1 MAISTEEVKK
11 LRQETGVG
19 IMDCKRA
26 LQEADGDME
35 EAKQALREQGMEMSE
50 GKLKSGEGRVGSY
63 IHHDGK
69 VGVLVEVKCQTDFT
83 ANSEEFKEFVNTVAV
98 QVAAASP
105 EYVSREDV
113 PEEVV
118 EEEKE
123 VYRKQAKEEGKP
135 DHVIDDIVQGKMDK
149 HYGEICLM
157 EQESVKDTDSTIEE
171 IMGDLSAKV
180 NEDIKVSRFARFDVS
195 ADSEEEDEESEE

>member
-1 MAISTEEVKK
+1 MAITTEEVKK

-35 EAKQALREQGMEMSE
+35 KAKQALREQGMEMSG

-83 ANSEEFKEFVNTVAV
+83 ANSEEFREFVNSVAL
-98 QVAAASP
+98 QVAAAAP
-105 EYVSREDV
+105 EYISREDV
-113 PEEVV
+113 PEEVI

-123 VYRKQAKEEGKP
+123 IYRNQAEQEGKP
-135 DHVIDDIVQGKMDK
+135 EHVIEDIIEGKMDK
-149 HYGEICLM
+149 YYGEICLM
-157 EQESVKDTDSTIEE
+157 EQESVKDTDKTIEE
-171 IMGDLSAKV
+171 LMGELSAKV
-180 NEDIKVSRFARFDVS
+180 NEDIIISRFARFDVS
-195 ADSEEEDEESEE
+195 DDSEEQ

>member
-1 MAISTEEVKK
+1 MAITTEEVKK

-26 LQEADGDME
+26 LEEADGDME
-35 EAKQALREQGMEMSE
+35 KAKQALREQGMEMSE
-50 GKLKSGEGRVGSY
+50 GKLESGEGRVESY

-83 ANSEEFKEFVNTVAV
+83 ANSDEFKEFVNSVAL
-98 QVAAASP
+98 QIAAASP

-113 PEEVV
+113 PEDVI

-123 VYRKQAKEEGKP
+123 IYRNQAEKEGKP
-135 DHVIDDIVQGKMDK
+135 EHVIEDIVEGKMNK
-149 HYGEICLM
+149 FYGNICLM
-157 EQESVKDTDSTIEE
+157 EQESVKDTDKTIEE
-171 IMGDLSAKV
+171 LLGELTAKV
-180 NEDIKVSRFARFDVS
+180 NEEIVISRFSRFDVS
-195 ADSEEEDEESEE
+195 EDSEEE

>member
-1 MAISTEEVKK
+1 MAITTEEVKK

-35 EAKQALREQGMEMSE
+35 KAKQALREQGMEMSE

-83 ANSEEFKEFVNTVAV
+83 ANSDEFKEFVNSVAL
-98 QVAAASP
+98 QIAAAAP
-105 EYVSREDV
+105 QYVSREDV
-113 PEEVV
+113 PEDVI

-123 VYRKQAKEEGKP
+123 IYRNQAEQEGKP
-135 DHVIDDIVQGKMDK
+135 EHVIEDIVEGKMDK
-149 HYGEICLM
+149 YYGEICLM
-157 EQESVKDTDSTIEE
+157 EQESVKDTDKTIEE
-171 IMGDLSAKV
+171 LMGELSAKV
-180 NEDIKVSRFARFDVS
+180 NEEIVISRFARFDVS
-195 ADSEEEDEESEE
+195 DDSEEE

>member
-1 MAISTEEVKK
+1 MAITTEEVKK

-83 ANSEEFKEFVNTVAV
+83 ANSDEFKEFVNSVAL
-98 QVAAASP
+98 QIAAAAP
-105 EYVSREDV
+105 EYVSRDDV
-113 PEEVV
+113 PEDVV

-123 VYRKQAKEEGKP
+123 IYRNQAEQEGKP
-135 DHVIDDIVQGKMDK
+135 EHVIEDIIEGKMDK
-149 HYGEICLM
+149 YYGEICLM
-157 EQESVKDTDSTIEE
+157 EQESVKDTDKTIEE
-171 IMGDLSAKV
+171 LMGELSAKV
-180 NEDIKVSRFARFDVS
+180 NEEIVISRFARFDVGE
-195 ADSEEEDEESEE
+195 DSEEE

>member
-26 LQEADGDME
+26 LEESDGDME
-35 EAKQALREQGMEMSE
+35 KAKQALREQGMEMSE

-83 ANSEEFKEFVNTVAV
+83 ANSEEFREFVNSVAL
-98 QVAAASP
+98 QIAAATP
-105 EYVSREDV
+105 EYVSREEV

-123 VYRKQAKEEGKP
+123 IYRKQAEQEGKP
-135 DHVIDDIVQGKMDK
+135 EHVIEDIVEGKMDK

-157 EQESVKDTDSTIEE
+157 EQESVKDTDKTIEE
-171 IMGDLSAKV
+171 LLGELTAKV
-180 NEDIKVSRFARFDVS
+180 NEEIVISRFARFDVS
-195 ADSEEEDEESEE
+195 EDDGSEEEEE

>member
-1 MAISTEEVKK
+1 MAITTEEVKK

-35 EAKQALREQGMEMSE
+35 KAKQTLREQGMEMSE
-50 GKLKSGEGRVGSY
+50 GKLQSGEGRVGSY

-83 ANSEEFKEFVNTVAV
+83 ANSDEFKKFVNSVAL
-98 QVAAASP
+98 QIAAAAP

-113 PEEVV
+113 PEDVI

-123 VYRKQAKEEGKP
+123 VYRKQAEQEGKP
-135 DHVIDDIVQGKMDK
+135 DHVIEDIIEGKMDK
-149 HYGEICLM
+149 YYGEICLM
-157 EQESVKDTDSTIEE
+157 EQESVKDTDKTIEE
-171 IMGDLSAKV
+171 LMGELSAKV
-180 NEDIKVSRFARFDVS
+180 NEEIVISRFARFDVGS
-195 ADSEEEDEESEE
+195 DSESEEE

>member
-1 MAISTEEVKK
+1 MAITTEEVKK

-35 EAKQALREQGMEMSE
+35 KAKQALREQGMEMSE

-83 ANSEEFKEFVNTVAV
+83 ANSEEFREFVNSVAL
-98 QVAAASP
+98 QVAAAAP

-113 PEEVV
+113 PEDVI

-123 VYRKQAKEEGKP
+123 IYRNQAEQEGKP
-135 DHVIDDIVQGKMDK
+135 EHVIEDIIEGKMDK
-149 HYGEICLM
+149 YYGEICLM
-157 EQESVKDTDSTIEE
+157 EQESVKDTDKTIEE
-171 IMGDLSAKV
+171 LMGELSAKV
-180 NEDIKVSRFARFDVS
+180 NEDIVISRFARFDVS
-195 ADSEEEDEESEE
+195 DDSEEE

>member
-1 MAISTEEVKK
+1 MAITTEEVKK
-11 LRQETGVG
+11 LREETGVG

-26 LQEADGDME
+26 LQETDGDME
-35 EAKQALREQGMEMSE
+35 EAKQMLREQGMEMSE
-50 GKLKSGEGRVGSY
+50 GKLESGEGRVGSY

-83 ANSEEFKEFVNTVAV
+83 ANSDEFQEFVDTVSL

-118 EEEKE
+118 EEEEE
-123 VYRKQAKEEGKP
+123 VYRKQAEEGGKP
-135 DHVIDDIVQGKMDK
+135 EHVIDDIVEGKMDK
-149 HYGEICLM
+149 YYGEICLL
-157 EQESVKDTDSTIEE
+157 EQESVKDTDKTIEE
-171 IMGDLSAKV
+171 IMGELSAKV
-180 NEDIKVSRFARFDVS
+180 NEEIEITRFARFDVG
-195 ADSEEEDEESEE
+195 ADSEEEGEEE

>member
-1 MAISTEEVKK
+1 MAITTEEVKK

-35 EAKQALREQGMEMSE
+35 KAKQALREQGMEMSG

-83 ANSEEFKEFVNTVAV
+83 ANSEEFREFVNSVAL
-98 QVAAASP
+98 QVAAAAP
-105 EYVSREDV
+105 EYISREDV
-113 PEEVV
+113 PEEVI
-118 EEEKE
+118 EEEKGI
-123 VYRKQAKEEGKP
+123 YRNQAEQEGKP
-135 DHVIDDIVQGKMDK
+135 EHVIEDIIEGKMDK
-149 HYGEICLM
+149 YYGEICLM
-157 EQESVKDTDSTIEE
+157 EQESVKDTDKTIEE
-171 IMGDLSAKV
+171 LMGELSAKV
-180 NEDIKVSRFARFDVS
+180 NEDIIISRFARFDVS
-195 ADSEEEDEESEE
+195 DDSEEQ

>member
-11 LRQETGVG
+11 LREETGVG

-26 LQEADGDME
+26 LQEKDGDME
-35 EAKQALREQGMEMSE
+35 EAKQMLREQGMEMSE
-50 GKLKSGEGRVGSY
+50 GKLDSGEGRVGSY

-83 ANSEEFKEFVNTVAV
+83 ANSDEFQEFVDNVSV
-98 QVAAASP
+98 QIAAASP

-118 EEEKE
+118 EEEEE
-123 VYRKQAKEEGKP
+123 VYRRQAKEDGKP
-135 DHVIDDIVQGKMDK
+135 DHVIDDIVEGKMDK
-149 HYGEICLM
+149 FYKEICLL
-157 EQESVKDTDSTIEE
+157 EQESVKDTDRTIEE
-171 IMGDLSAKV
+171 ILGELSAKV
-180 NEDIKVSRFARFDVS
+180 NEEIEITRFARFDIG
-195 ADSEEEDEESEE
+195 ADSEEEEEEEE

>member
-1 MAISTEEVKK
+1 MAITTEEVKK
-11 LRQETGVG
+11 LREETGVG

-35 EAKQALREQGMEMSE
+35 EAKQSLREQGMEMSE
-50 GKLKSGEGRVGSY
+50 GKLQSGEGRVGSY

-83 ANSEEFKEFVNTVAV
+83 ANSDEFQDFVDTVSL

-105 EYVSREDV
+105 EYVSRDDV
-113 PEEVV
+113 PAEVV
-118 EEEKE
+118 EEEEE

-135 DHVIDDIVQGKMDK
+135 DHVIDDIVEGKMDK
-149 HYGEICLM
+149 YYGEICLL
-157 EQESVKDTDSTIEE
+157 EQESVKDTDKTIEE
-171 IMGDLSAKV
+171 IMGELSAKV
-180 NEDIKVSRFARFDVS
+180 NEEIEITRFARFDVG
-195 ADSEEEDEESEE
+195 ADEEDEEEE

>member
-11 LRQETGVG
+11 LREETGVG

-26 LQEADGDME
+26 LQEKDGDME
-35 EAKQALREQGMEMSE
+35 EAKQMLREQGMEMSE
-50 GKLKSGEGRVGSY
+50 GKLDSGEGRVGSY

-83 ANSEEFKEFVNTVAV
+83 ANSDEFQEFVDNVSV
-98 QVAAASP
+98 QIAAASP

-118 EEEKE
+118 EEEEE
-123 VYRKQAKEEGKP
+123 VYRRQAKEDGKP
-135 DHVIDDIVQGKMDK
+135 DHVIDDIVEGKMDK
-149 HYGEICLM
+149 FYKEICLL
-157 EQESVKDTDSTIEE
+157 EQESVKDTDRTIEE
-171 IMGDLSAKV
+171 ILGELSAKV
-180 NEDIKVSRFARFDVS
+180 NEEIEITRFARFDIG
-195 ADSEEEDEESEE
+195 ADSEEEEE

>member
-1 MAISTEEVKK
+1 MAISTEEVKQ

-35 EAKQALREQGMEMSE
+35 KAKQALREQGMEMSE
-50 GKLKSGEGRVGSY
+50 GKLESSEGRVGSY

-83 ANSEEFKEFVNTVAV
+83 ANSDEFKEFVDTVAL

-105 EYVSREDV
+105 RYVSREDV

-118 EEEKE
+118 QEEKE
-123 VYRKQAKEEGKP
+123 IYKKQAEQEGKP
-135 DHVIDDIVQGKMDK
+135 EHVIEDIIEGKMDK
-149 HYGEICLM
+149 YYGETCLL
-157 EQESVKDTDSTIEE
+157 EQESVKETDRTIEE
-171 IMGDLSAKV
+171 IMGELSAQV
-180 NEDIKVSRFARFDVS
+180 NEDIEISRFARFDVS
-195 ADSEEEDEESEE
+195 SDSEETEEEE

>member
-26 LQEADGDME
+26 LEEADGDME
-35 EAKQALREQGMEMSE
+35 KAKQTLREQGMEMSE

-83 ANSEEFKEFVNTVAV
+83 ANSEEFREFVNSVAL
-98 QVAAASP
+98 QIAAASP
-105 EYVSREDV
+105 EYVSREEV

-123 VYRKQAKEEGKP
+123 IYRNQAEQEGKP
-135 DHVIDDIVQGKMDK
+135 DHVIEDIVEGKMDK
-149 HYGEICLM
+149 HYGKICLM
-157 EQESVKDTDSTIEE
+157 EQESVKDTDKTIEE
-171 IMGDLSAKV
+171 LLGELTAKV
-180 NEDIKVSRFARFDVS
+180 NEEIVISRFARFDVS
-195 ADSEEEDEESEE
+195 DDEDEE

>member
-1 MAISTEEVKK
+1 MAITTEEVKK

-19 IMDCKRA
+19 IMDCKQA

-35 EAKQALREQGMEMSE
+35 KAKQVLREQGMEMSE
-50 GKLKSGEGRVGSY
+50 GKLKSGEGRVGFY

-83 ANSEEFKEFVNTVAV
+83 AGADEFQEFVDTVAL

-105 EYVSREDV
+105 QYVSREDV
-113 PEEVV
+113 PADVV

-123 VYRKQAKEEGKP
+123 IYKKQAEEEGKP
-135 DHVIDDIVQGKMDK
+135 EHVIDNIIEGKMDK
-149 HYGEICLM
+149 YYGEICLL
-157 EQESVKDTDSTIEE
+157 EQESVKETDKTIEE
-171 IMGDLSAKV
+171 LMGELSAKV
-180 NEDIKVSRFARFDVS
+180 NEEIEISRFARFDVS
-195 ADSEEEDEESEE
+195 ADSEEE

>member
-1 MAISTEEVKK
+1 MAITTEEVKK

-35 EAKQALREQGMEMSE
+35 KAKQALREQGMEMSE

-83 ANSEEFKEFVNTVAV
+83 ANSDEFKEFVNSVAL
-98 QVAAASP
+98 QVAAAAP
-105 EYVSREDV
+105 EYISREDV
-113 PEEVV
+113 PEEVI

-123 VYRKQAKEEGKP
+123 IYRNQAEQEGKP
-135 DHVIDDIVQGKMDK
+135 EHVIEDIIEGKMDK
-149 HYGEICLM
+149 YYGEICLM
-157 EQESVKDTDSTIEE
+157 EQESVKDTDKTIEE
-171 IMGDLSAKV
+171 LMGELSAKV
-180 NEDIKVSRFARFDVS
+180 NEDIEISRFARFDVS
-195 ADSEEEDEESEE
+195 DDSEEE

>member
-1 MAISTEEVKK
+1 MAITTEEVKK

-50 GKLKSGEGRVGSY
+50 GKLNSGEGRVGSY

-83 ANSEEFKEFVNTVAV
+83 ANSDEFKEFVNSVAL

-113 PEEVV
+113 PEDVV

-123 VYRKQAKEEGKP
+123 IYRNQAEQEGKP
-135 DHVIDDIVQGKMDK
+135 EHVIEDIIEGKMDK
-149 HYGEICLM
+149 YYREICLM
-157 EQESVKDTDSTIEE
+157 EQESVKDTDKTIEE
-171 IMGDLSAKV
+171 LMGELSAKV
-180 NEDIKVSRFARFDVS
+180 NEEIVISRFARFDVS
-195 ADSEEEDEESEE
+195 DDSEEE

>member
-11 LRQETGVG
+11 LRQATGVG

-26 LQEADGDME
+26 LEEADGDME

-83 ANSEEFKEFVNTVAV
+83 ANSDEFKEFVNTVAL
-98 QVAAASP
+98 QVAAAAP

-123 VYRKQAKEEGKP
+123 IYRNQAEQEGKP
-135 DHVIDDIVQGKMDK
+135 EHVIEDIVDGKMDK
-149 HYGEICLM
+149 YYGEICLM
-157 EQESVKDTDSTIEE
+157 EQESVKDTDKTIEE
-171 IMGDLSAKV
+171 MMGELSAKV
-180 NEDIKVSRFARFDVS
+180 NEDIRISRFARFDVS
-195 ADSEEEDEESEE
+195 GDSEDEE

>member
-1 MAISTEEVKK
+1 MAISTKEVKK

-26 LQEADGDME
+26 LEEAAGDME
-35 EAKQALREQGMEMSE
+35 KAKQELREQGMEMSE

-83 ANSEEFKEFVNTVAV
+83 ANSDEFKEFVNSVAL
-98 QVAAASP
+98 QIAAAAP
-105 EYVSREDV
+105 VYISREEV
-113 PEEVV
+113 PEGVI

-123 VYRKQAKEEGKP
+123 IYRNQAEQEGKP
-135 DHVIDDIVQGKMDK
+135 EHVIEDIAEGKMNK
-149 HYGEICLM
+149 YYGDICLM
-157 EQESVKDTDSTIEE
+157 EQESVKDTDKTIEE
-171 IMGDLSAKV
+171 LLGELTAKV
-180 NEDIKVSRFARFDVS
+180 NEEIVISRFARFDVS
-195 ADSEEEDEESEE
+195 EDEEE

>member
-1 MAISTEEVKK
+1 MAITTEEVKK

-83 ANSEEFKEFVNTVAV
+83 ANSDEFKEFVNSVAL
-98 QVAAASP
+98 QIAAAAP
-105 EYVSREDV
+105 EYVTRDDV
-113 PEEVV
+113 PEDVV

-123 VYRKQAKEEGKP
+123 IYRNQAEQEGKP
-135 DHVIDDIVQGKMDK
+135 EHVIEDIIEGKMDK
-149 HYGEICLM
+149 YYGEICLM
-157 EQESVKDTDSTIEE
+157 EQESVKDTDKTIEE
-171 IMGDLSAKV
+171 LMGELSAKV
-180 NEDIKVSRFARFDVS
+180 NEEIVISRFARFDVGE
-195 ADSEEEDEESEE
+195 DSEEE

>member
-26 LQEADGDME
+26 LEEADGDME
-35 EAKQALREQGMEMSE
+35 KAKQTLREQGMEMSE

-83 ANSEEFKEFVNTVAV
+83 ANSEEFREFVNSVAL
-98 QVAAASP
+98 QIAAAAP
-105 EYVSREDV
+105 EYVSREEV
-113 PEEVV
+113 PEEVL

-123 VYRKQAKEEGKP
+123 IYRNQAEQEGKP
-135 DHVIDDIVQGKMDK
+135 EHVIEDIVEGKMDK
-149 HYGEICLM
+149 YYGEICLM
-157 EQESVKDTDSTIEE
+157 EQESVKDTDKTIEE
-171 IMGDLSAKV
+171 LLGELTAKV
-180 NEDIKVSRFARFDVS
+180 NEEIVISRFARFDVS
-195 ADSEEEDEESEE
+195 DDDEE